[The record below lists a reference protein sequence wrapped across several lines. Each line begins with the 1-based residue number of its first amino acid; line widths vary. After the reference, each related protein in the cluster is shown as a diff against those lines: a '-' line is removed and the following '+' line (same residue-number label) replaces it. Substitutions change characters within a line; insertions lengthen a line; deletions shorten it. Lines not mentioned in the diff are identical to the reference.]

1 MNDSVSPAAKLG
13 SAVFYALASILITT
27 VNKSVLTSYNFPSAN
42 ILSLGQMAC
51 TIVVL
56 FIAKLLGFVS
66 FPRLSRDLPRRIFPL
81 PIFTLANSLLGL
93 NATQALSIPMF
104 TVLRRFSIL
113 MTMIL
118 ELWMLGTKPNRFV
131 VLSVFIMIFGA
142 LIAAANDLAFDF
154 LSYAF
159 IFGNNLSTAANGV
172 YTKMFLNKKDLG
184 KYGLLFY
191 NALFGFPLV
200 ALLCHQIGQRH
211 IDKAIEFEGW
221 SNPMFCFK
229 FFVSCMMGLVLNFA
243 VVLCT
248 QLNTSLTTTVVGC
261 LKNISIAYYGMLYFP
276 DYVFSMLNFVGINIS
291 ILGSLLYSYVA
302 FKTDKKSLPTHVR
315 TSKA

>member
-200 ALLCHQIGQRH
+200 ALLCHQIGH

-302 FKTDKKSLPTHVR
+302 FKTDKKSLPTYVR

>member
-1 MNDSVSPAAKLG
+1 MNDSVSSSAKIG
-13 SAVFYALASILITT
+13 SAVFYAFASILITT
-27 VNKSVLTSYNFPSAN
+27 VNKSVLTSYSFPSAN

-56 FIAKLLGFVS
+56 FIARLLGFVS

-113 MTMIL
+113 MTMLL
-118 ELWMLGTKPNRFV
+118 ELWLLGTKPNRFV

-154 LSYAF
+154 ISYAF

-200 ALLCHQIGQRH
+200 ALLCHQIGH
-211 IDKAIEFEGW
+211 IDKAIEFDGW

-229 FFVSCMMGLVLNFA
+229 FFMSCIMGLVLNFA

-291 ILGSLLYSYVA
+291 ILGSLLYSSIA
-302 FKTDKKSLPTHVR
+302 FFKKTKE
-315 TSKA
+315 A